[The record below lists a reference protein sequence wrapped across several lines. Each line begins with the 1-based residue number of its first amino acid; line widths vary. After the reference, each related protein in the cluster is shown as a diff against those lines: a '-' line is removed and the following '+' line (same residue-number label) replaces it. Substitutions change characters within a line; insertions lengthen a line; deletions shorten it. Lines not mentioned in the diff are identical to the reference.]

1 MLGRESIPLFNFRG
15 IPVGLD
21 YSWFIIFI
29 LVVVSLG
36 GYFFPQNYPD
46 VPVLL
51 RWIYSLVAAF
61 LFFSSILLHE
71 MAHAVVAQKR
81 GVSIKRIVLF
91 IFGGVA
97 QMSKEPEDAKSE
109 FEIAAAGPLM
119 SAVIGGVLLSAG
131 YFLEPFIDEGL
142 YGIIWYI
149 GFINIILVIFN
160 MVPGF
165 PLDGG
170 RILRAIIWHNTGNLR
185 KSTRIVSN
193 IGTGFAFFLIFMGV
207 LWILA
212 GIFVTGLFWIFIG
225 IFLYQ
230 SAKSG
235 YQMVAMR
242 EGLSQIPVTDVMT
255 KDPQTIPPDINL
267 LDLVEDY
274 FFKRRYS
281 SFPVIENER
290 LVGMVEINDVKRIPK
305 EKWGRTTVREVM
317 HPWDEVK
324 TITPD
329 MDTFEVLMEMIDRQ
343 VGRLPVVK
351 NGKIEGIVSR
361 KDILSFVQLRE
372 ELKG

>member
-1 MLGRESIPLFNFRG
+1 MLGRESIPLFRFRG

-21 YSWFIIFI
+21 YSWFIIFV
-29 LVVVSLG
+29 LVVFSLG
-36 GYFFPQNYPD
+36 GYFFPQNYPE
-46 VPVLL
+46 VPTALS
-51 RWIYSLVAAF
+51 WFYSIVAAF

-81 GVSIKRIVLF
+81 GVGIKRIVLF

-97 QMSKEPEDAKSE
+97 QMTKEPDNAKSE

-119 SAVIGGVLLSAG
+119 SALIGGL
-131 YFLEPFIDEGL
+131 FLGVGHFIEPLVDEGL
-142 YGIIWYI
+142 HGIIWYI
-149 GFINIILVIFN
+149 GYINIILVIFN

-170 RILRAIIWHNTGNLR
+170 RILRAIIWHYSGNLR
-185 KSTRIVSN
+185 KATRVVSS

-207 LWILA
+207 LGILG
-212 GIFVTGLFWIFIG
+212 GIFIAGLFWIFIG

-235 YQMVAMR
+235 YQMVALR

-255 KDPQTIPPDINL
+255 RDPQTISPDL
-267 LDLVEDY
+267 SLSDLVEDY

-281 SFPVIENER
+281 SFPVVENDK
-290 LVGMVEINDVKRIPK
+290 LIGMVEINDVKKTPRDQWDDVK
-305 EKWGRTTVREVM
+305 VREVM
-317 HPWDEVK
+317 RLFDNVK
-324 TITPD
+324 TITPN
-329 MDTFEVLMEMIDRQ
+329 MDSFEVLMEMIDRQ
-343 VGRLPVVK
+343 VGRLPVVE
-351 NGKIEGIVSR
+351 NGEVKGIISR
-361 KDILSFVQLRE
+361 KDILSFIQLRE